1 MAAIVLFKNNLRISD
16 NPVLFHAASKHDI
29 LPIYIQDDIN
39 TTKPIGASSRYW
51 LFHSLKSLNKKLD
64 NHLQFYYGDTF
75 SIIKN
80 LTSKHNISTIYCE
93 EPFLDSEITFFN
105 DIKKSLEFLNIKLK
119 FYNCTLLWKPYEIL
133 KNDNSPYKVFTP
145 FYKNSCLNASLPS
158 SPLGKPKIINY
169 HQDCHSTNINDLNLL
184 DEYAW
189 HHKFDNIWDISEDAA
204 YLIFSQFLDVKIN
217 DYKKERDFPS
227 LDKNSKLS
235 PYIRFGLISV
245 NRIWYELQKLKNN
258 SGVDHFKSEI
268 GWREFSYYLLYH
280 FPSMEQHNL
289 QKKFDN
295 FDWENSDKKFQAWKN
310 GQTGYPIVDAGMREL
325 WNTGFIH
332 NRVRMVVASFLV
344 KNLLIDWRLGEKWFW
359 DCLVDADYASNIAGW
374 QWVAG
379 SGADA
384 APYFRIFSP
393 ILQGQKFDPDG
404 EYIKHYVPEL
414 RTIPIKHLN
423 EPWNYEGQSN
433 YVVPIIDYK
442 YSRQRA
448 LEKYAEIK

>member
-1 MAAIVLFKNNLRISD
+1 M
-16 NPVLFHAASKHDI
+16 
-29 LPIYIQDDIN
+29 
-39 TTKPIGASSRYW
+39 
-51 LFHSLKSLNKKLD
+51 
-64 NHLQFYYGDTF
+64 
-75 SIIKN
+75 IIA
-80 LTSKHNISTIYCE
+80 L
-93 EPFLDSEITFFN
+93 
-105 DIKKSLEFLNIKLK
+105 
-119 FYNCTLLWKPYEIL
+119 
-133 KNDNSPYKVFTP
+133 SPYQVFTP
-145 FYKNSCLNASLPS
+145 FYKNSCLNAPLPS
-158 SPLGKPKIINY
+158 APLGEPKIINY
-169 HQDCHSTNINDLNLL
+169 HQDHHSTNINDLNLL

-204 YLIFSQFLDVKIN
+204 SLIFSHFLDVKIN

-245 NRIWYELQKLKNN
+245 NRIWYELQKLENN

-280 FPSMEQHNL
+280 FPSMEQNNL

-295 FDWENSDKKFQAWKN
+295 FDWENSDEKFQAWKK

-359 DCLVDADYASNIAGW
+359 DCLVDADYASNVAGW

-414 RTIPIKHLN
+414 RNIPIKHLN
-423 EPWNYEGQSN
+423 EPWNYESQSN